1 MYSLTD
7 INKAVSERGAR
18 YCITGTIRQG
28 ECAYMYADTAERAEQ
43 VRDDYMENWRYYNVR
58 IHPPVVNMD
67 VADELA
73 KLGREREK
81 ARDAEREATA
91 KLRAMV
97 LRASERNFA
106 EADIARR
113 ANVDRMTVRK
123 WLGKQ

>member
-1 MYSLTD
+1 MLDYTGLQQAITD
-7 INKAVSERGAR
+7 RGGR
-18 YCITGTIRQG
+18 YCVTGTIRPN
-28 ECAYMYADTAERAEQ
+28 EYAYRYADTGEQAEKIRE
-43 VRDDYMENWRYYNVR
+43 DYEENWHYRQIR
-58 IHPPVVNMD
+58 IHPPTVDMD

-73 KLGREREK
+73 KLGREREQ